1 MPPKK
6 YLSQDEK
13 NKETM
18 KEYRSLSLYREPSG
32 SITPFQKEEKR
43 SALDTTPKL
52 RPVKRI
58 ESSPKVRTP
67 EEIEDLRI
75 RRLEASKKGAERI
88 RLRKLAEAAEKEHS
102 IFKEQ
107 KDIKEMIKEKMKG
120 EKSISDP

>member
-32 SITPFQKEEKR
+32 STSYFQKEEIR

-58 ESSPKVRTP
+58 QSITKVRTD

-75 RRLEASKKGAERI
+75 RRLEASKKGKD
-88 RLRKLAEAAEKEHS
+88 LRELAEAAS
-102 IFKEQ
+102 GNAVFKEQ
-107 KDIKEMIKEKMKG
+107 KDIKEMIKEKMK
-120 EKSISDP
+120 